1 MIRWQGPLELAFDHE
16 EVVVQSMVLVVVL
29 HLNELVILM
38 LVCVIVVRLLSLER
52 YHGRP
57 GGSWRLVLAR
67 QMAQSSRRVLIFA
80 LLRFWAF
87 FILLFFLFLLLLF
100 FLSCKLLQDLLDL
113 LFLFLLSLQS
123 LLVCLFI

>member
-1 MIRWQGPLELAFDHE
+1 MSVVCIIGALIDLVLRLMELNLLYLHGALVEPRLHLALGEVQIDEVFPKVHLIRWQGPFELAFDHE

-57 GGSWRLVLAR
+57 GGSRRLVLTR
-67 QMAQSSRRVLIFA
+67 
-80 LLRFWAF
+80 
-87 FILLFFLFLLLLF
+87 
-100 FLSCKLLQDLLDL
+100 
-113 LFLFLLSLQS
+113 
-123 LLVCLFI
+123 